1 MTPGE
6 QLQEFEGVYVAHWEI
21 ARFEVTVGRSFL
33 GRQAIEK
40 WYPRFPHDFELP
52 DSPGFDR
59 GPGRKYTMRVRGR
72 LGPKGRFGHLG
83 ICSRELDVT
92 EVLSCDRVA
101 DPQVTFGDAD

>member
-52 DSPGFDR
+52 DSPGSIAGR
-59 GPGRKYTMRVRGR
+59 GANTPCASVVVSARRGVSD
-72 LGPKGRFGHLG
+72 
-83 ICSRELDVT
+83 IWAYAVVSWT
-92 EVLSCDRVA
+92 
-101 DPQVTFGDAD
+101 